1 MHLCDSQATASSCPP
16 CTLDTG
22 YTDGYAGDVPN
33 WWRLCSLMWAAV
45 QRWPGVE
52 RITIDPRWH
61 VDEDDFGSGTIEAEL
76 VG

>member
-1 MHLCDSQATASSCPP
+1 
-16 CTLDTG
+16 
-22 YTDGYAGDVPN
+22 
-33 WWRLCSLMWAAV
+33 MWAAV